1 MELSKHLLNGMPVGF
16 FLAMLLI
23 SFLGVLVFFL
33 SDVANSVK
41 NDKRSPGK
49 FDFWYMIRTSFAR
62 LFVGLICLAICIVY
76 FSEISQMLLQI
87 EEPVKMNGAV
97 AFLLGI
103 QIDVIVKK
111 IVGYGKDGGK
121 AIKKIMLILFYI

>member
-1 MELSKHLLNGMPVGF
+1 MKITEYLLNGMPVGF

-33 SDVANSVK
+33 SDVVNSVK
-41 NDKRSPGK
+41 HDFRSPVK

-62 LFVGLICLAICIVY
+62 LFMGLICLAICIVY
-76 FSEISQMLLQI
+76 FSEISQMVLQVT
-87 EEPVKMNGAV
+87 EPVKINGAV

-103 QIDVIVKK
+103 QVDVIVKK

-121 AIKKIMLILFYI
+121 AIRKMM

>member
-1 MELSKHLLNGMPVGF
+1 MEISKHLLNGMPVGF

-41 NDKRSPGK
+41 HDRRSPGR
-49 FDFWYMIRTSFAR
+49 FDFWYMIKTSFAR
-62 LFVGLICLAICIVY
+62 LFMGLICLAICIVY
-76 FSEISQMLLQI
+76 FSEISQMALKI
-87 EEPVKMNGAV
+87 EEPVEINGAV

-103 QIDVIVKK
+103 QIDVIAKK
-111 IVGYGKDGGK
+111 IIGYGKDGGK
-121 AIKKIMLILFYI
+121 AIRKMTR

>member
-1 MELSKHLLNGMPVGF
+1 MEITKHLLNGMPVGF

-33 SDVANSVK
+33 TDVVNSVK

-49 FDFWYMIRTSFAR
+49 FNFWYMIKTGFAR
-62 LFVGLICLAICIVY
+62 LFVGLIVLSVCIVY
-76 FSEISQMLLQI
+76 FGEISQMILNI
-87 EEPVKMNGAV
+87 EEPVNMNGAV

-111 IVGYGKDGGK
+111 IVGFSRDGGRV
-121 AIKKIMLILFYI
+121 IKKMI

>member
-1 MELSKHLLNGMPVGF
+1 MEITKHLLNGMPVGF

-33 SDVANSVK
+33 SDVAHSVK

-49 FDFWYMIRTSFAR
+49 FDFWYMVRTSFAR
-62 LFVGLICLAICIVY
+62 LFVGLICLAVCIVY
-76 FSEISQMLLQI
+76 FSEISQIVLQVQD
-87 EEPVKMNGAV
+87 PVKMNGAV

-103 QIDVIVKK
+103 QVDVIVKK
-111 IVGYGKDGGK
+111 IVGFSKDGGK
-121 AIKKIMLILFYI
+121 AIKKMI